1 MGTNAGA
8 VPCLLT
14 AVPKTVNRF
23 IAKPGTLKLVLE
35 QVKGQTNLDCTNSK
49 VVDITDSAKQ
59 KAVDHTCDSSSFSFK
74 MDSGKKYFI
83 SLTFVQLVNPFEATA
98 NLNEPCGQNLDTID
112 VTNLF
117 PGYVIE
123 VA

>member
-14 AVPKTVNRF
+14 SIPKTVNRF
-23 IAKPGTLKLVLE
+23 TGKPGTLKLVVE
-35 QVKGQTNLDCTNSK
+35 QVKGHTDLDCLNSK
-49 VVDITDSAKQ
+49 VLDITTSGAQ
-59 KAVDHTCDSSSFSFK
+59 TAVAHECDSSSFTFK
-74 MDSGKKYFI
+74 MESGKRYFV
-83 SLTFVQLVNPFEATA
+83 SLTFVQLVSPFEAKA
-98 NLNEPCGQNLDTID
+98 NLNEACGQTLGIID

-117 PGYVIE
+117 PGYLIE

>member
-14 AVPKTVNRF
+14 PIPKTVNRF
-23 IAKPGTLKLVLE
+23 TGKPGTLKLLVE
-35 QVKGQTNLDCTNSK
+35 QVKGHTDLDCLNSK
-49 VVDITDSAKQ
+49 VVEVGMGGTQ
-59 KAVDHTCDSSSFSFK
+59 TAVDHECDSSSFSFK
-74 MDSGKKYFI
+74 LESGKRYFI
-83 SLTFVQLVNPFEATA
+83 SLTFVQLVNPFEAKA
-98 NLNEPCGQNLDTID
+98 NLNEACGQNLDTID